1 LQGNGEDPSL
11 IDRTHGGLLASRAQV
26 EERELPE
33 SRDDL
38 APTPVWDAS
47 ERLKEHLLADLV
59 GFPFA
64 ADRGEVRRAPI
75 EDPLVWAEGEDA

>member
-1 LQGNGEDPSL
+1 MQGGSETGAMSGIFAYDVPPL
-11 IDRTHGGLLASRAQV
+11 FTSRAQV

-38 APTPVWDAS
+38 APTPVWDA
-47 ERLKEHLLADLV
+47 LATLV
-59 GFPFA
+59 GFPCA
-64 ADRGEVRRAPI
+64 ADRGEIRRAPR